1 MFHRCGKKR
10 RQLLVGT
17 RPIFSC
23 ISSKTTKTANGFFI
37 SQIMQGGSSL
47 VTEVTATWRHGSESS
62 LLVYLLFDEN
72 WELPDFSC
80 VVDVVLDAALKS
92 RLKVEQKEWVCMS
105 LYLCCQF
112 GFKRVCKKKIKR
124 HTFRK
129 FSTRLLLIHKGSL
142 SCLIF
147 LFVSGHF
154 IPLIKQFLSIINN
167 LKDNVQNP
175 IMRHFLF
182 SSEKCSLFFEHV
194 SSPICQRHIFLAFDS
209 VSSSIFQWSKVCF
222 CRWCPLQKGESRAK
236 KGSFRKI
243 APFFLLKKGVY
254 SVCKCRPTLDVC
266 HMQISIWR
274 GLQCIPFFWWF

>member
-1 MFHRCGKKR
+1 
-10 RQLLVGT
+10 
-17 RPIFSC
+17 
-23 ISSKTTKTANGFFI
+23 
-37 SQIMQGGSSL
+37 
-47 VTEVTATWRHGSESS
+47 
-62 LLVYLLFDEN
+62 
-72 WELPDFSC
+72 
-80 VVDVVLDAALKS
+80 
-92 RLKVEQKEWVCMS
+92 MS

-124 HTFRK
+124 LTTFRK

-142 SCLIF
+142 SCFIF

-175 IMRHFLF
+175 IMRHFLL

-194 SSPICQRHIFLAFDS
+194 SSQICQRHIFLAFDFA
-209 VSSSIFQWSKVCF
+209 SSSLFQWSKVCF
-222 CRWCPLQKGESRAK
+222 CRWSPLQKS
-236 KGSFRKI
+236 SFRKI
-243 APFFLLKKGVY
+243 APLFFFLKKGVY

-274 GLQCIPFFWWF
+274 GLQCIPSFWWF